1 MSENI
6 SVREWIKRFNNGDF
20 DVKNR
25 GIQIEA
31 GWYDW
36 FCSDQ
41 ALANRLK
48 KMGNIIKDIKNDF
61 ILDNYYV
68 WFKNNCP
75 VCGSLYDDFRFKPLE
90 DNKRNIMYFGIAC
103 DDKRREHK
111 YEMFTARSNYN
122 TEFVAA
128 NKKEL
133 LKMIEQFGEEV
144 SKTVEEVNKI
154 VGVESK

>member
-1 MSENI
+1 MSERI
-6 SVREWIKRFNNGDF
+6 SVREWIVKFNNGDF
-20 DVKNR
+20 DSKDRSV
-25 GIQIEA
+25 QCDA

-75 VCGSLYDDFRFKPLE
+75 MIGPLYDDFRFEPLDKQ
-90 DNKRNIMYFGIAC
+90 DNSRNLMYFGVAC
-103 DDKRREHK
+103 DDKRNEHK
-111 YEMFTARSNYN
+111 YEVFTARNGYH
-122 TEFVAA
+122 TEFVAD
-128 NKKEL
+128 NKREL
-133 LKMIEQFGEEV
+133 LKVIEQLGEEIR
-144 SKTVEEVNKI
+144 KTVRK
-154 VGVESK
+154 